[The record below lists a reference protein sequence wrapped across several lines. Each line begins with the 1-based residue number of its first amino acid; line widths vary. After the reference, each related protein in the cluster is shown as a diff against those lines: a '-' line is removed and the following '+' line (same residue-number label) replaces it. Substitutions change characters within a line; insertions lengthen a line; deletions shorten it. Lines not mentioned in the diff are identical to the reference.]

1 MHSHWDSCF
10 THTTWLW
17 SFGGWIT
24 PTRCSLWSLTQ
35 TSCPVDPRDRYL
47 PSALGVLRSQCPWD
61 PAIRTTAFSSGI
73 RRWVSRPHHP
83 FLSMAGCINEGIN
96 NKKRFHACDDDLT
109 VGLIWHHLVTQRD
122 NDRVI
127 FFSFTTVCVCSKL
140 PRYIGRFLVRKVEN
154 KKKQKRTSRLSLL
167 NEKVQQARH
176 AHLTRYPINPDPMY
190 LDRS

>member
-1 MHSHWDSCF
+1 MNMHSHWDSCF

-47 PSALGVLRSQCPWD
+47 PSALGVLRPQCPWD

-73 RRWVSRPHHP
+73 RRWVSRPYHP
-83 FLSMAGCINEGIN
+83 FLSMAGCYINEGIN

-127 FFSFTTVCVCSKL
+127 FFLSQLCVCAASY
-140 PRYIGRFLVRKVEN
+140 RGI
-154 KKKQKRTSRLSLL
+154 
-167 NEKVQQARH
+167 
-176 AHLTRYPINPDPMY
+176 
-190 LDRS
+190 